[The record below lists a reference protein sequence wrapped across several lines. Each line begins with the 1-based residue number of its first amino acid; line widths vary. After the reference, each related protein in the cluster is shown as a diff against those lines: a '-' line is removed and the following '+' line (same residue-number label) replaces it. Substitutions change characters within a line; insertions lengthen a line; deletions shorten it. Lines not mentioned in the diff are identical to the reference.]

1 MPRGCPLT
9 VEQREQIYHMHTMN
23 YRHDEIAKQ
32 FGIAVNTVSKVVSRQ
47 RALEQEKRE
56 GKVAEIIIA
65 GDKKN
70 GRLVSVG
77 TDRYEGSCLIDGKM
91 KKKAFTAPNGKK
103 ATEQWEQWCQGL
115 RDEQHFMDMVER
127 KNEPLEES
135 KAVCGAPLDP
145 IEEIRSVPQ
154 TELPTDEEIY
164 EAQEEIDAQAEKVLE
179 ATGVPLADTS
189 EPAYLIWAKR
199 PAPRCY
205 GLFRTMEDALSELDR
220 LNEVAVFL
228 GGESVF
234 EVEEVAW
241 R

>member
-56 GKVAEIIIA
+56 GKVAEIVIA

>member
-1 MPRGCPLT
+1 MPRGYPLT
-9 VEQREQIYHMHTMN
+9 DEQRERIYHLHTMN
-23 YRHDEIAKQ
+23 VDHKSIAEQ
-32 FGIAVNTVSKVVSRQ
+32 FQIGVSTVSKCVSRQ
-47 RALEQEKRE
+47 RELEQERRE
-56 GKVAEIIIA
+56 RKVSEIVIA
-65 GDKKN
+65 GDRKN

-77 TDRYEGSCLIDGKM
+77 TDRYEGSCLIDGRM
-91 KKKAFTAPNGKK
+91 KKKTFTAPNGKK
-103 ATEQWEQWCQGL
+103 ATEQWGQWCQGL
-115 RDEQHFMDMVER
+115 RDEQQFMDMVER
-127 KNEPLEES
+127 KNEPLGES
-135 KAVCGAPLDP
+135 EAVCEAPLDP

-179 ATGVPLADTS
+179 TTGVPLADTS

-220 LNEVAVFL
+220 LNEVAMFL

-241 R
+241 K